1 MELDGIRGDI
11 MLPINDYQ
19 KLLYLALKKTG
30 YKVFDEVPIDETLP
44 LITISDYVLSEGDM
58 KSDGYII
65 QQQIDLY
72 SQYEG
77 KKQVNEMVAS
87 VLKEVKE
94 IENTMVNEDG
104 YYIGWVRLL
113 DSEILRME
121 DGIYVANLKFEI
133 HLEEVI

>member
-1 MELDGIRGDI
+1 

-58 KSDGYII
+58 KSDGYKI

-104 YYIGWVRLL
+104 YFIGWVRLL

>member
-1 MELDGIRGDI
+1 

-30 YKVFDEVPIDETLP
+30 YKIFDEVPIDETLP

-58 KSDGYII
+58 KSNGYKI

-87 VLKEVKE
+87 VLKEVKN
-94 IENTMVNEDG
+94 ICDTGINES
-104 YYIGWVRLL
+104 YFIGFVTLL
-113 DSEILRME
+113 ESEISRME
-121 DGIYVANLKFEI
+121 DGLYVANLKFEI

>member
-1 MELDGIRGDI
+1 

-58 KSDGYII
+58 KSNGYKI

-77 KKQVNEMVAS
+77 KKQVNEMVTS
-87 VLKEVKE
+87 VLKEVKN
-94 IENTMVNEDG
+94 ICDTGINESYFVG
-104 YYIGWVRLL
+104 FVTLL
-113 DSEILRME
+113 ESEVSRME
-121 DGIYVANLKFEI
+121 DGLYVANLKFEI
-133 HLEEVI
+133 HLEEVM

>member
-1 MELDGIRGDI
+1 

-58 KSDGYII
+58 KSNGYKI

-87 VLKEVKE
+87 VLKEVKN
-94 IENTMVNEDG
+94 ICDTGINESYFVG
-104 YYIGWVRLL
+104 FVTLL
-113 DSEILRME
+113 ESEISRME
-121 DGIYVANLKFEI
+121 DGLYIANLKFEI
-133 HLEEVI
+133 HLEEVM

>member
-1 MELDGIRGDI
+1 

-44 LITISDYVLSEGDM
+44 LITISDYILAEGDI
-58 KSDGYII
+58 KSDGYKI

-87 VLKEVKE
+87 VLKEVKG
-94 IENTMVNEDG
+94 ICDTGINESYFIG
-104 YYIGWVRLL
+104 YVTLL
-113 DSEILRME
+113 ESQVLRME
-121 DGIYVANLKFEI
+121 DGLYVANLKFEI

>member
-1 MELDGIRGDI
+1 

-44 LITISDYVLSEGDM
+44 LITISDYILAEGDI
-58 KSDGYII
+58 KSDGYKI

-87 VLKEVKE
+87 VLKEVKN
-94 IENTMVNEDG
+94 ICDTGINES
-104 YYIGWVRLL
+104 YFIGFVTLL
-113 DSEILRME
+113 ESEISRME
-121 DGIYVANLKFEI
+121 DGLYIANLKFEI

>member
-1 MELDGIRGDI
+1 

-58 KSDGYII
+58 KSNGYKI

-87 VLKEVKE
+87 VLKEVKN
-94 IENTMVNEDG
+94 ICDTGINESYFVG
-104 YYIGWVRLL
+104 FVTLL
-113 DSEILRME
+113 ESEVSRME
-121 DGIYVANLKFEI
+121 DGLYVANLKFEI
-133 HLEEVI
+133 HLEEVM

>member
-1 MELDGIRGDI
+1 

-30 YKVFDEVPIDETLP
+30 YKIFDEVPIDETLP
-44 LITISDYVLSEGDM
+44 LITISDYILAEGDI
-58 KSDGYII
+58 KSDGYKI

-87 VLKEVKE
+87 VLKEVKG
-94 IENTMVNEDG
+94 ICDTGINESYFIG
-104 YYIGWVRLL
+104 YVTLL
-113 DSEILRME
+113 ESQVLRME
-121 DGIYVANLKFEI
+121 DGLYVANLKFEI

>member
-1 MELDGIRGDI
+1 

-44 LITISDYVLSEGDM
+44 LITISDYVLSEGDI

-87 VLKEVKE
+87 VLKEVKN
-94 IENTMVNEDG
+94 ICDTGINESYFVG
-104 YYIGWVRLL
+104 FVTLL
-113 DSEILRME
+113 ESEISRME
-121 DGIYVANLKFEI
+121 DGLYVANLKFEI
-133 HLEEVI
+133 HLEEVM

>member
-1 MELDGIRGDI
+1 MEDYKFQQKIDI
-11 MLPINDYQ
+11 
-19 KLLYLALKKTG
+19 
-30 YKVFDEVPIDETLP
+30 
-44 LITISDYVLSEGDM
+44 
-58 KSDGYII
+58 
-65 QQQIDLY
+65 Y

>member
-1 MELDGIRGDI
+1 

-87 VLKEVKE
+87 VLKEVKDICDTE
-94 IENTMVNEDG
+94 INES
-104 YYIGWVRLL
+104 YFIGFVTLL
-113 DSEILRME
+113 ESEISRME
-121 DGIYVANLKFEI
+121 DGLYVANLKFEI

>member
-1 MELDGIRGDI
+1 

-44 LITISDYVLSEGDM
+44 LIMISDYVLSEGDM
-58 KSDGYII
+58 KSNGYKI

-87 VLKEVKE
+87 VLKEVKN
-94 IENTMVNEDG
+94 ICDTGINESYFVG
-104 YYIGWVRLL
+104 FVTLL
-113 DSEILRME
+113 ESEISRME
-121 DGIYVANLKFEI
+121 DGLYVANLKFEI
-133 HLEEVI
+133 HLEEVM

>member
-1 MELDGIRGDI
+1 

-44 LITISDYVLSEGDM
+44 LITISDYVLSEGDI
-58 KSDGYII
+58 KLDGYII

-87 VLKEVKE
+87 VLKEVKN
-94 IENTMVNEDG
+94 ICDIKINDSYFVG
-104 YYIGWVRLL
+104 FVILL
-113 DSEILRME
+113 ESEISRME
-121 DGIYVANLKFEI
+121 DGLYVANLKFEI
-133 HLEEVI
+133 HLEEVM

>member
-1 MELDGIRGDI
+1 

-87 VLKEVKE
+87 VLKEVKN
-94 IENTMVNEDG
+94 ICDTGINES
-104 YYIGWVRLL
+104 YFIGFVILL
-113 DSEILRME
+113 ESEISRME
-121 DGIYVANLKFEI
+121 DGLYVANLKFEI

>member
-1 MELDGIRGDI
+1 

-72 SQYEG
+72 SQY
-77 KKQVNEMVAS
+77 
-87 VLKEVKE
+87 VLKYKE
-94 IENTMVNEDG
+94 
-104 YYIGWVRLL
+104 
-113 DSEILRME
+113 
-121 DGIYVANLKFEI
+121 
-133 HLEEVI
+133 

>member
-1 MELDGIRGDI
+1 

-30 YKVFDEVPIDETLP
+30 YKVFDEVPVDETLP
-44 LITISDYVLSEGDM
+44 LITISDYILAEGDI
-58 KSDGYII
+58 KTDGYKI

-87 VLKEVKE
+87 VLKEVKD
-94 IENTMVNEDG
+94 ICDTGINES
-104 YYIGWVRLL
+104 YFIGFVTLL
-113 DSEILRME
+113 ESQVLRME
-121 DGIYVANLKFEI
+121 DGLYVANLKFEI

>member
-1 MELDGIRGDI
+1 

-19 KLLYLALKKTG
+19 KLLYLALKTTG

-44 LITISDYVLSEGDM
+44 LITISDKVLSEGDM
-58 KSDGYII
+58 KSDGYKI

-94 IENTMVNEDG
+94 ICDTGINDS
-104 YYIGWVRLL
+104 YFIGFVTLL
-113 DSEILRME
+113 ESEISRME
-121 DGIYVANLKFEI
+121 DGLYVANLKFEI
-133 HLEEVI
+133 HLEEVM

>member
-1 MELDGIRGDI
+1 

-87 VLKEVKE
+87 VLKEVKN
-94 IENTMVNEDG
+94 ICDTGINESYFIG
-104 YYIGWVRLL
+104 YVTLL
-113 DSEILRME
+113 ESQVLRME
-121 DGIYVANLKFEI
+121 DGLYVANLKFEI

>member
-1 MELDGIRGDI
+1 

-87 VLKEVKE
+87 VLKEVKN
-94 IENTMVNEDG
+94 ICDTGINDSYFVG
-104 YYIGWVRLL
+104 FVILL
-113 DSEILRME
+113 ESEVSRME
-121 DGIYVANLKFEI
+121 DGLYVANLKFEI

>member
-1 MELDGIRGDI
+1 

-44 LITISDYVLSEGDM
+44 LITISDYVLSEGDI
-58 KSDGYII
+58 KSDGYKI

-87 VLKEVKE
+87 VLKEVKN
-94 IENTMVNEDG
+94 ICDTGINES
-104 YYIGWVRLL
+104 YFIGFVTLL
-113 DSEILRME
+113 ESEISRME
-121 DGIYVANLKFEI
+121 DGLYVANLKFEI

>member
-1 MELDGIRGDI
+1 

-19 KLLYLALKKTG
+19 KLLYLALNKTG

-87 VLKEVKE
+87 VLKEVKN
-94 IENTMVNEDG
+94 ICDTGINDSYFVG
-104 YYIGWVRLL
+104 FVILL
-113 DSEILRME
+113 ESEVSRME
-121 DGIYVANLKFEI
+121 DGLYVANLKFEI
-133 HLEEVI
+133 HLEEVM

>member
-1 MELDGIRGDI
+1 

-58 KSDGYII
+58 KSNGYKI

-87 VLKEVKE
+87 VLKEVKN
-94 IENTMVNEDG
+94 ICDTGINES
-104 YYIGWVRLL
+104 YFIGFVTLL
-113 DSEILRME
+113 ESEVSRME
-121 DGIYVANLKFEI
+121 DGLYVANLKFEI
-133 HLEEVI
+133 YLEEVM

>member
-1 MELDGIRGDI
+1 

-87 VLKEVKE
+87 VLKEVKN
-94 IENTMVNEDG
+94 ICDTGINDSYFVGFVT
-104 YYIGWVRLL
+104 LL
-113 DSEILRME
+113 ESEISRME
-121 DGIYVANLKFEI
+121 DGLYVANLKFEI
-133 HLEEVI
+133 HLEEVM

>member
-1 MELDGIRGDI
+1 

-30 YKVFDEVPIDETLP
+30 YKIFDEVPIDETLP

-58 KSDGYII
+58 KSDGYKI

-87 VLKEVKE
+87 VLKEVKN
-94 IENTMVNEDG
+94 ICDTGINDSYFVGFVT
-104 YYIGWVRLL
+104 LL
-113 DSEILRME
+113 ESEVSRME
-121 DGIYVANLKFEI
+121 DGLYVANLKFEI

>member
-1 MELDGIRGDI
+1 

-19 KLLYLALKKTG
+19 KLLYLALKKTE

-44 LITISDYVLSEGDM
+44 LITISDYILAEGDI
-58 KSDGYII
+58 KSDGYKI

-87 VLKEVKE
+87 VLKEVKN
-94 IENTMVNEDG
+94 ICDTGINESYFVG
-104 YYIGWVRLL
+104 FVTLL
-113 DSEILRME
+113 ESEVSRME
-121 DGIYVANLKFEI
+121 DGLYVANLKFEI

>member
-1 MELDGIRGDI
+1 

-30 YKVFDEVPIDETLP
+30 YKIFDEVPIDETLP
-44 LITISDYVLSEGDM
+44 LITISDYILAEGDI
-58 KSDGYII
+58 KSDGYKI

>member
-1 MELDGIRGDI
+1 

-87 VLKEVKE
+87 VLKEVKDICDTGINESYCIGFDTLLETE
-94 IENTMVNEDG
+94 I
-104 YYIGWVRLL
+104 
-113 DSEILRME
+113 SRME
-121 DGIYVANLKFEI
+121 DGLYVANLKFEI

>member
-1 MELDGIRGDI
+1 

-19 KLLYLALKKTG
+19 KLRYLALKKTG

-58 KSDGYII
+58 KSNGYKIH
-65 QQQIDLY
+65 QQIDLY

-87 VLKEVKE
+87 VLKEVKD
-94 IENTMVNEDG
+94 IWDTGINES
-104 YYIGWVRLL
+104 YFIGFVTLL
-113 DSEILRME
+113 ESEVSRME
-121 DGIYVANLKFEI
+121 DGLYVANLKFEI
-133 HLEEVI
+133 HLEEVM

>member
-1 MELDGIRGDI
+1 

-58 KSDGYII
+58 KSNGYKI

-87 VLKEVKE
+87 VLKEVKNICDTGINESYFVGFVILLESE
-94 IENTMVNEDG
+94 ISRVEDG
-104 YYIGWVRLL
+104 L
-113 DSEILRME
+113 
-121 DGIYVANLKFEI
+121 YVASLKFEI

>member
-1 MELDGIRGDI
+1 

-58 KSDGYII
+58 KSNGYKI

-87 VLKEVKE
+87 VLKEVKN
-94 IENTMVNEDG
+94 ICDTGINES
-104 YYIGWVRLL
+104 YFIGFVILL
-113 DSEILRME
+113 ESEISRME
-121 DGIYVANLKFEI
+121 DGLYVANLKFEI
-133 HLEEVI
+133 HLEEVM

>member
-1 MELDGIRGDI
+1 

-44 LITISDYVLSEGDM
+44 LITISDYVLSEGDI

-87 VLKEVKE
+87 VLKEVKN
-94 IENTMVNEDG
+94 ICDTGINESYFVG
-104 YYIGWVRLL
+104 FVTLL
-113 DSEILRME
+113 ESEISRME
-121 DGIYVANLKFEI
+121 DGLYVANLKFEI

>member
-1 MELDGIRGDI
+1 

-58 KSDGYII
+58 KSNGYKI

-87 VLKEVKE
+87 VLKEAKD
-94 IENTMVNEDG
+94 ICDTGINES
-104 YYIGWVRLL
+104 YFIGFVTLL
-113 DSEILRME
+113 ESEISRME
-121 DGIYVANLKFEI
+121 DGLYVANLKFEI
-133 HLEEVI
+133 HLEEVM

>member
-1 MELDGIRGDI
+1 

-58 KSDGYII
+58 KSNGYKI

>member
-1 MELDGIRGDI
+1 

-19 KLLYLALKKTG
+19 KLLYLALNKTG

-58 KSDGYII
+58 KSNGYKI

-87 VLKEVKE
+87 VLKEVKN
-94 IENTMVNEDG
+94 ICDTGINESYFVG
-104 YYIGWVRLL
+104 FVTLL
-113 DSEILRME
+113 ESEVSRME
-121 DGIYVANLKFEI
+121 DGLYVANLKFEI
-133 HLEEVI
+133 HLEEVM

>member
-1 MELDGIRGDI
+1 

-58 KSDGYII
+58 KSNGYKI

-87 VLKEVKE
+87 VLKEVKNICDIKINDSYFVGFVTLLE
-94 IENTMVNEDG
+94 SEVSRMGDG
-104 YYIGWVRLL
+104 L
-113 DSEILRME
+113 
-121 DGIYVANLKFEI
+121 YVANLKFEI

>member
-1 MELDGIRGDI
+1 

-30 YKVFDEVPIDETLP
+30 YKIFDEVPIDETLP
-44 LITISDYVLSEGDM
+44 LITISDYILAEGDI
-58 KSDGYII
+58 KSDGYKI

-87 VLKEVKE
+87 VLKEVKN
-94 IENTMVNEDG
+94 ICDTGINDSYFVGFVT
-104 YYIGWVRLL
+104 LL
-113 DSEILRME
+113 ESEISRME
-121 DGIYVANLKFEI
+121 DGLYVANLKFEI
-133 HLEEVI
+133 HLEEVM

>member
-1 MELDGIRGDI
+1 

-44 LITISDYVLSEGDM
+44 LITISDYILAEGDI
-58 KSDGYII
+58 KSDGYKI

-87 VLKEVKE
+87 VLKEVKN
-94 IENTMVNEDG
+94 ICDTGINES
-104 YYIGWVRLL
+104 YFIGFVTLL
-113 DSEILRME
+113 ESEISRME
-121 DGIYVANLKFEI
+121 DGLYVANLKFEI
-133 HLEEVI
+133 HLEEVM

>member
-1 MELDGIRGDI
+1 

-87 VLKEVKE
+87 VLKEVKG
-94 IENTMVNEDG
+94 ICDTGINESYFIG
-104 YYIGWVRLL
+104 YVTLL
-113 DSEILRME
+113 ESQVLRME
-121 DGIYVANLKFEI
+121 EGLYVANLKFEI

>member
-1 MELDGIRGDI
+1 

-44 LITISDYVLSEGDM
+44 LITISDYVLSEGDI
-58 KSDGYII
+58 KSDGYKI

-87 VLKEVKE
+87 VLKEVKN
-94 IENTMVNEDG
+94 ICDTGINDSYFVG
-104 YYIGWVRLL
+104 FVILL
-113 DSEILRME
+113 ESEISRME
-121 DGIYVANLKFEI
+121 DGLYVANLKFEI
-133 HLEEVI
+133 HLEEVM

>member
-1 MELDGIRGDI
+1 

-58 KSDGYII
+58 KSNGYII

-87 VLKEVKE
+87 VLKEVKN
-94 IENTMVNEDG
+94 ICDTGINES
-104 YYIGWVRLL
+104 YFIGFVTLL
-113 DSEILRME
+113 ESEISRME
-121 DGIYVANLKFEI
+121 DGLYVANLKFEI
-133 HLEEVI
+133 HLEEVM